1 MTSPHVRATG
11 PAPRAPTAKTLRDAW
26 LGAAIFTAVAV
37 IVGLVDPTRPG
48 RFPSCPF
55 RSLTGFDCP
64 GCGSLRA
71 LHELIHA
78 HVAAAADYNLLLVA
92 FLPYAAVVWL
102 RAVTGRTGRRG
113 IPRWWGP
120 RLALIVVVLW
130 TVLRNLPVFGGVL
143 AA

>member
-1 MTSPHVRATG
+1 MTAPRLRALR
-11 PAPRAPTAKTLRDAW
+11 PAPRSSAPKTVRDAW
-26 LGAAIFTAVAV
+26 LGAAFFAAVAV
-37 IVGLVDPTRPG
+37 TVRLVDPTRPG

-55 RSLTGFDCP
+55 HSLTGLDCP

-71 LHELIHA
+71 LHQLTLA
-78 HVAAAADYNLLLVA
+78 HVPAAADYNLLLVL
-92 FLPYAAVVWL
+92 FLPCAAVVWL
-102 RAVTGRTGRRG
+102 RAVTGGSGRRG
-113 IPRWWGP
+113 VPRWGP